1 LSRMREKSRRVGLR
15 VVGDQPWE
23 WEWEWTARQPAST
36 GNIHRRGNRRPKRL
50 PFGPGSEL
58 IHISS

>member
-1 LSRMREKSRRVGLR
+1 VGLG
-15 VVGDQPWE
+15 VGDQPLMMSGSGSGQLDSSLQR
-23 WEWEWTARQPAST
+23 AT

-58 IHISS
+58 GHISS